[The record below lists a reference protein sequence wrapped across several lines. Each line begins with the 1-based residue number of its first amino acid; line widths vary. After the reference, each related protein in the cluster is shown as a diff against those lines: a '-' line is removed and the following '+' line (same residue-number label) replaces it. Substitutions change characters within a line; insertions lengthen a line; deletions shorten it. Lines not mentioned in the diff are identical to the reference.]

1 MRSAFSE
8 KVFYGLNNAILAV
21 AGLSCLLPLLH
32 LVSLSLSGKT
42 AVLSG
47 FVGLWPVDATFESYV
62 MLFEGT
68 PVVRAMLNNVTITA
82 FGVLYSMT
90 FTILAAYPLSRR
102 VFFGRRYLT
111 LAIVFTML
119 FQGGLIPSYLVV
131 KQLGLIDSYWALW
144 LPGLISTFNM
154 LIMRTFFENIPD
166 ELDEAA
172 RMDGCTEW
180 RLLLRIYLPL
190 SLPMLATIGLFYGV
204 SFWNAFFNVMI
215 YMNSPAKYNL
225 TVLIQQMVQS
235 QTILQEINTMS
246 QLEEVNV
253 TPEGMKAAGIMVMI
267 LPMLIVYPLLQK
279 YFVKGVMI
287 GAVKG

>member
-8 KVFYGLNNAILAV
+8 KLFYGLNYAILAA

-42 AVLSG
+42 AVMSG
-47 FVGLWPVDATFESYV
+47 FVGIWPIDATFESYAL
-62 MLFEGT
+62 LFQGT

-82 FGVLYSMT
+82 FGVLYSMI
-90 FTILAAYPLSRR
+90 FTILAAYPLSRK

-144 LPGLISTFNM
+144 LPGLVSTFNM
-154 LIMRTFFENIPD
+154 LIMRTFFENIPE

-204 SFWNAFFNVMI
+204 SFWNSFFNVLI

-235 QTILQEINTMS
+235 QTILQEFNTMS

>member
-1 MRSAFSE
+1 MRSALSE
-8 KVFYGLNNAILAV
+8 KVFYGLNYVVLAV
-21 AGLSCLLPLLH
+21 IGLSCLLPLLH
-32 LVSLSLSGKT
+32 LASLSLSGKT

-47 FVGLWPVDATFESYV
+47 FVGVWPVDATFESYK

-68 PVVRAMLNNVTITA
+68 PVVRAMLNNVTITL
-82 FGVLYSMT
+82 FGVAFSMI
-90 FTILAAYPLSRR
+90 FTILAAYPLSRKA
-102 VFFGRRYLT
+102 FFGRRYLT

-144 LPGLISTFNM
+144 LPGLVSTFNM
-154 LIMRTFFENIPD
+154 LIMRTFFENIPE

-204 SFWNAFFNVMI
+204 GFWNSFFNVLI
-215 YMNSPAKYNL
+215 YMNSPVKYNL

-267 LPMLIVYPLLQK
+267 VPMLIVYPLLQK